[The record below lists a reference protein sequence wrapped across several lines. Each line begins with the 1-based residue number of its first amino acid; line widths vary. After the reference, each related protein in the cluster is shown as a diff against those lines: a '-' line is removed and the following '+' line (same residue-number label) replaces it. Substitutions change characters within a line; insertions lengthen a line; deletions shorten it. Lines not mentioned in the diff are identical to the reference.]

1 MGLHGLGPNAV
12 RCTPQHQR
20 IYFSMAS
27 TEVTGID
34 MGKVER
40 PLNNRVLE
48 NVDACSLQRD
58 AFRGHDGEKHV
69 PKDENNL

>member
-1 MGLHGLGPNAV
+1 MG
-12 RCTPQHQR
+12 
-20 IYFSMAS
+20 S

-34 MGKVER
+34 VVKVER
-40 PLNNRVLE
+40 PLNNRVLK

-58 AFRGHDGEKHV
+58 AFMGHDGEKRV

>member
-1 MGLHGLGPNAV
+1 
-12 RCTPQHQR
+12 
-20 IYFSMAS
+20 MAS
-27 TEVTGID
+27 TEGTGID

-40 PLNNRVLE
+40 PLNNRVLK